1 MATRRRGFTLIELLV
16 VIAIIAIL
24 IGLLLPAVQKVREAA
39 ARAQCQNNLKQIGL
53 AIMSFESAY
62 GYMPPGRV
70 DAFQG
75 VNVPKFGV
83 TTQNV
88 RVGPGT
94 YLLPYIEQEAV
105 YRLYRFDFDWIAP
118 ENQAAIRS
126 PLKTW
131 ICPSSPE
138 DARRQDFGTLNPT
151 GGYGVMPDGSRRSA
165 AAADYCVV
173 NGYNSASLTTG
184 VFAPPNNPVPPVPG
198 IIIGDL
204 LTLDNNYTGVL
215 MMVGRRN
222 APLGPTKGEVTIVG
236 ISDGT
241 SNTVMICED
250 AGRPQRYVPRGK
262 LAVFTSGAG
271 WADPDNEIWLD
282 GFTFDGGNDAQT
294 GVPRGPCWTNCN
306 NNNDPFSFHTG
317 INNNVFADGSVRA
330 LKQSLTIGDYAR
342 LITRSQGEVNAAD

>member
-1 MATRRRGFTLIELLV
+1 MRLRNRGFTLIELLV

-53 AIMSFESAY
+53 AIMNFESAY

-94 YLLPYIEQEAV
+94 YLLPYLEQEALF
-105 YRLYRFDFDWIAP
+105 RRYRFDFDWIAE
-118 ENQAAIRS
+118 ENQSAIRT
-126 PLKTW
+126 PLKMW

-138 DARRQDFGTLNPT
+138 AFDRQDFGTLNPT
-151 GGYGVMPDGSRRSA
+151 GGYGTNTDGTRRSA
-165 AAADYCVV
+165 ASADYCVI
-173 NGYNSASLTTG
+173 NGYNSLSLNSG

-198 IIIGDL
+198 LILGDTP
-204 LTLDNNYTGVL
+204 TLDNNYTGVL
-215 MMVGRRN
+215 SMVGRRN
-222 APLGPTKGEVTIVG
+222 APLGPTKGEVTIVA
-236 ISDGT
+236 IIDGT

-250 AGRPQRYVPRGK
+250 AGRPQRYVSRGK
-262 LAVFTSGAG
+262 LPVFTSGAG

-282 GFTFDGGNDAQT
+282 GFPFDGGNDTQT
-294 GVPRGPCWTNCN
+294 SIPRGPCWTNCN
-306 NNNDPFSFHTG
+306 NNNEPFSFHTG
-317 INNNVFADGSVRA
+317 INNHVFADGSVRA
-330 LKQSLTIGDYAR
+330 LKQNMTIANYAGLVTR
-342 LITRSQGEVNAAD
+342 NMGEITTID